1 LTSSQVYYAQAVV
14 GSCSSD
20 TVAVNAVVNPCAGIV
35 DPLIFLNSF
44 YVFPNPTEGHFQL
57 QINPFVKGRLSFT
70 LTDINGKLLYREA
83 INEIYG
89 QSLVDVDASNLKTG
103 LYFVNLTFDNNTYTK
118 RISIE

>member
-1 LTSSQVYYAQAVV
+1 
-14 GSCSSD
+14 
-20 TVAVNAVVNPCAGIV
+20 
-35 DPLIFLNSF
+35 
-44 YVFPNPTEGHFQL
+44 VFPNPTDGHFQL

-70 LTDINGKLLYREA
+70 LTDINGKLLYSED
-83 INEIYG
+83 INEING

>member
-1 LTSSQVYYAQAVV
+1 
-14 GSCSSD
+14 
-20 TVAVNAVVNPCAGIV
+20 
-35 DPLIFLNSF
+35 
-44 YVFPNPTEGHFQL
+44 
-57 QINPFVKGRLSFT
+57 LSFT